1 MCIRDRLILLTSCAP
16 PTKKEALDHYIHV
29 KFEIAYDVL
38 ARLDNQ
44 RAALNEFMGDP
55 SKLTKG
61 PDGETHNAL
70 LTEQQEIIPA
80 IRDCIKNLEDIDRIG
95 DDAEYLDNLI
105 VYLYTRLNLEENI
118 TLRIIELLEGG
129 MTPEEA
135 TFLEGKT
142 TDLLYLQEKQEALHS
157 SERSFLDE
165 FGISDSEIEDELIKK
180 RLMN

>member
-1 MCIRDRLILLTSCAP
+1 M
-16 PTKKEALDHYIHV
+16 
-29 KFEIAYDVL
+29 
-38 ARLDNQ
+38 
-44 RAALNEFMGDP
+44 
-55 SKLTKG
+55 
-61 PDGETHNAL
+61 
-70 LTEQQEIIPA
+70 
-80 IRDCIKNLEDIDRIG
+80 
-95 DDAEYLDNLI
+95 
-105 VYLYTRLNLEENI
+105 YLYTRLNLEENI